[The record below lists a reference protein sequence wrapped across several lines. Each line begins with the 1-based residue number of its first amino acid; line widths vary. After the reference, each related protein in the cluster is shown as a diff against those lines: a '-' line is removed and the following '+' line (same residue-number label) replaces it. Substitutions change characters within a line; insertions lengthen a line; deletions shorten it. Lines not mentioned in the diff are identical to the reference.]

1 MAMKKKF
8 LPLLMAGMVVVGT
21 TGLVN
26 ADTTTT
32 VTGNNTETL
41 QSNVTVSGSVS
52 NKQGQAP
59 AGKITVELPTRMSFA
74 VDQAGNFTGGQ
85 YTVKNSSKEEISVF
99 VSQFTQTSGNI
110 KVVDNID
117 PSVSKRGEVK
127 LTLKGDQTTPV
138 NLKTIETT
146 HQDTLVAQVAAEDS
160 ESIILG
166 GEAGTQTNADVDT
179 NGATGEFNMV
189 FKVKQTN
196 APVMP

>member
-41 QSNVTVSGSVS
+41 QSSVTVSGSVS
-52 NKQGQAP
+52 NKQGTAP

-85 YTVKNSSKEEISVF
+85 YTVKNSSKEEISVL

-110 KVVDNID
+110 KVVENID
-117 PSVSKRGEVK
+117 SSSKRGEVK
-127 LTLKGDQTTPV
+127 LTLTGDQTTPV

-146 HQDTLVAQVAAEDS
+146 PQDTLVAKVAAGDS

-196 APVMP
+196 APIMP